1 MTKLRKKPIRKEIVK
16 INLVENNSKEIK
28 KLVNR
33 IDERTLKGVPAI
45 MKGLVPNAINNKTTA
60 FDIIHSCFNKM
71 HTLTYNY
78 INRKDIA
85 YCKEYEEIFQNTY
98 NKQMWKLMDKIEAII
113 YKYYNNVCFVDEA
126 NKEVI
131 DMVTK
136 DEKENFN
143 IRINTKKVESEL
155 EKNDIL
161 FYYTM
166 NVLLKISNSY
176 LIRLK
181 DDPREEIQELC
192 KYFVYA
198 RINILRM
205 LKIIRE
211 EYNSYIKIYGGKEL

>member
-1 MTKLRKKPIRKEIVK
+1 MTKLRKKPIRKENIK

-33 IDERTLKGVPAI
+33 IDDRTLKGVPAI
-45 MKGLVPNAINNKTTA
+45 MKGLIPNAINNKTTA

-85 YCKEYEEIFQNTY
+85 YCKEYEDIFQNTY
-98 NKQMWKLMDKIEAII
+98 NKPMWKLMDKIEAII
-113 YKYYNNVCFVDEA
+113 QKYYNNVCLVDEA

-131 DMVTK
+131 DMVCK

-143 IRINTKKVESEL
+143 TRINTKLIQSDIER
-155 EKNDIL
+155 NDIL

-166 NVLLKISNSY
+166 NVILKISSSY
-176 LIRLK
+176 ISRLK
-181 DDPREEIQELC
+181 NDEREEVKELC
-192 KYFVYA
+192 KYFIYA
-198 RINILRM
+198 KINILRM